1 MSYFALAA
9 LELALLGLLSGIAGT
24 LIVLRRRSF
33 FAVALS
39 HATFPGGVV
48 FAVAGWNLLIG
59 QALFAVVLVLMMTAL
74 ARVPGQGRQVAS
86 GIVLAFGFAL
96 GTLLASLNPGL
107 GVPVEALLVGSPLAV
122 TATDIAVTA
131 AVVLATLGIAAA
143 SGRRILFHTF
153 DPVGFRASGFR
164 AWPVELAVTGIITA
178 AVIVAMPAVGAILGV
193 AVLIGPA
200 AAARALAPRTEWI
213 PPIAAALGVGGGLF
227 GLWISREFAVAAG
240 GAIGLTMAGLF
251 IAALAA
257 RPLLGKLGRRIHRG
271 RRPAARYRDGG
282 DTGNRRGAHSNT
294 VNAVNAVNVSD
305 VSDASKAANAVRIAE
320 TSEAVNTGGGA

>member
-9 LELALLGLLSGIAGT
+9 LELTLLGLLSGIAGT

-48 FAVAGWNLLIG
+48 FAIAGWNLLLG
-59 QALFAVVLVLMMTAL
+59 QALFAIVLVLLMTVL

-122 TATDIAVTA
+122 TTADITVTA
-131 AVVLATLGIAAA
+131 AVLLAALAAA
-143 SGRRILFHTF
+143 SVFGRRILFHTF

-178 AVIVAMPAVGAILGV
+178 AVVVAMPAVGAILGV

-200 AAARALAPRTEWI
+200 AAARVLAPRTEWI
-213 PPIAAALGVGGGLF
+213 PPIAAGIGVTGGLV

-251 IAALAA
+251 IVALAVSA
-257 RPLLGKLGRRIHRG
+257 LMRGWIRINGPRTSEV
-271 RRPAARYRDGG
+271 RYREKHGAERQDGAASACAVPAER
-282 DTGNRRGAHSNT
+282 TATIERT
-294 VNAVNAVNVSD
+294 VVSERT
-305 VSDASKAANAVRIAE
+305 VE
-320 TSEAVNTGGGA
+320 GGGGV